1 MTGPARGGIAAGM
14 NILSIQSQVAWGHVG
29 NAAAVFPLQRLG
41 AEVWAVPTVLFSN
54 HPGHGGF
61 RGQAVAPAL
70 IRDLVAGLA
79 DRGVLPACDAV
90 LAGYLGG
97 LETGAALLEA
107 VARVKAANPGAWF
120 CLDPVIG
127 DAGRVYVREG
137 IPEFLRDQA
146 LPLAD
151 LATPN
156 QFELEWLTGQPV
168 GTLAQAKA
176 ALARLQAM
184 GPRCVMATSLALAD
198 TPAGSLDLLAAEAG
212 EWWRLRVPLL
222 PRHFSGA
229 GDTMAAL
236 FLFHRLASGNARTA
250 LEAAAA
256 SVQGLLRWTA
266 EAGAAELLT
275 VAAQEEFVRPSVRF
289 SAAAC

>member
-1 MTGPARGGIAAGM
+1 M

-61 RGQAVAPAL
+61 RGQPVAPAL

-79 DRGVLPACDAV
+79 ERGALPGCDAV
-90 LAGYLGG
+90 LAGYLGS
-97 LETGAALLEA
+97 LETGAAVLEA
-107 VARVKAANPGAWF
+107 VALAKAANPAAWF

-127 DAGRVYVREG
+127 DAGRVYVRAG
-137 IPEFLRDQA
+137 IPEYLRDQA

-156 QFELEWLTGQPV
+156 QFELEWLTGQAV
-168 GTLAQAKA
+168 ATLAEAKA

-184 GPRCVMATSLALAD
+184 GPRCVLATSLALAD
-198 TPAGSLDLLAAEAG
+198 TPPDSLDLLAAEAG
-212 EWWRLRVPLL
+212 ACWRLRVPRM
-222 PRHFSGA
+222 PQHFSGA
-229 GDTMAAL
+229 GDTIAAL
-236 FLFHRLASGNARTA
+236 FLFHRLALGDARLA
-250 LEAAAA
+250 LEAAAS
-256 SVQGLLRWTA
+256 SVHGLLRRTA
-266 EAGAAELLT
+266 EAGATELLT
-275 VAAQEEFVRPSVRF
+275 VAAQQEFVAPSRRF
-289 SAAAC
+289 SAEAC

>member
-1 MTGPARGGIAAGM
+1 M

-79 DRGVLPACDAV
+79 ERGALPGCDAV
-90 LAGYLGG
+90 LAGYLGS
-97 LETGAALLEA
+97 LETGAAVLEA
-107 VARVKAANPGAWF
+107 VALAKAANPAAWF
-120 CLDPVIG
+120 G
-127 DAGRVYVREG
+127 DAGRVYVRAG

-146 LPLAD
+146 LPRAD

-156 QFELEWLTGQPV
+156 QFELEWLTGQAV
-168 GTLAQAKA
+168 ATLAEAKA

-184 GPRCVMATSLALAD
+184 GPRCVLATSLTLAD
-198 TPAGSLDLLAAEAG
+198 TPPDSLDLLAAEAG
-212 EWWRLRVPLL
+212 TCWRLRVPRM
-222 PRHFSGA
+222 PQHFSGA
-229 GDTMAAL
+229 GDTIAAL
-236 FLFHRLASGNARTA
+236 FLFHRLASGSVRVA
-250 LEAAAA
+250 LEAAAS
-256 SVQGLLRWTA
+256 SVHGLLRRTA
-266 EAGAAELLT
+266 EAGATELLT
-275 VAAQEEFVRPSVRF
+275 VTAQEEFVAPRVLFR
-289 SAAAC
+289 AEEC

>member
-1 MTGPARGGIAAGM
+1 M

-41 AEVWAVPTVLFSN
+41 AEVWPVPTVLFSN

-61 RGQAVAPAL
+61 RGQPVAPAL
-70 IRDLVAGLA
+70 IRDLVAGIEE
-79 DRGVLPACDAV
+79 RGALSRCDAV
-90 LAGYLGG
+90 LAGYLGS
-97 LETGAALLEA
+97 LETGAAVLEA
-107 VARVKAANPGAWF
+107 VARAKAASPAAWF

-127 DAGRVYVREG
+127 DAGRVYVRPG

-156 QFELEWLTGQPV
+156 QFELEWLTGRPV
-168 GTLAQAKA
+168 GTLAEAKA
-176 ALARLQAM
+176 ALGRLQAL
-184 GPRCVMATSLALAD
+184 GPRCVLVTSLAVAD
-198 TPAGSLDLLAAEAG
+198 TPDGSLDLLAAEDGAC
-212 EWWRLRVPLL
+212 WRLRT
-222 PRHFSGA
+222 PRLAQHFSGA
-229 GDTMAAL
+229 GDTLAAL
-236 FLFHRLASGNARTA
+236 FLFHRLATGSARLA

-256 SVQGLLRWTA
+256 STHGLLRRTA

-275 VAAQEEFVRPSVRF
+275 VAAQQEFVAPSWRF
-289 SAAAC
+289 SAEAC